1 LLRHPLLVSENFNK
15 KHLLQVLMPLRYSA
29 LEPVFDALAIALGR
43 KNHLFSGSIEG
54 AGRVAAFYSLIET
67 AKLHK
72 VEPWEYISYL
82 FQNLDDNGKCKAIM
96 PSEFEKIVNEI
107 NS

>member
-1 LLRHPLLVSENFNK
+1 
-15 KHLLQVLMPLRYSA
+15 
-29 LEPVFDALAIALGR
+29 LEPVFDALAQQVKSSQSIQVGETTYKVQLNNKKMSKIIALGR

-82 FQNLDDNGKCKAIM
+82 FQNLDDNGKCKAIL
-96 PSEFEKIVNEI
+96 PCEFEKIITEI
-107 NS
+107 DS